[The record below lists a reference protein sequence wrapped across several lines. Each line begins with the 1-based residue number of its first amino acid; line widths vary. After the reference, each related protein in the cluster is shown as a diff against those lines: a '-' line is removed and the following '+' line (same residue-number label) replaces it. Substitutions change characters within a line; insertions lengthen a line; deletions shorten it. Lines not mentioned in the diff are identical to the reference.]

1 MLNRR
6 TIRIKAMQSI
16 FAYEQC
22 KEANYHLALDQ
33 ISDTFSVD
41 LNSMEVQDKDLLKEQ
56 GQEATKIFKARFKD
70 KGKKVKDSDTDKI
83 NDEVNSAIKG
93 YYGQLG
99 KDSKFL
105 KKEMLK
111 DAELIYARFTW
122 LLYWLDAMV
131 KTLATH
137 RLKKGIYSYSNLIEN
152 QVIKTV
158 LEHKGLSK
166 TYIKS
171 GLTWDDQQNETIV
184 WLNEVILKDEQIIN
198 YLDIEKPRFED
209 DKEIV
214 QYIYKSAIFKNADI
228 IGLFME
234 QADLYWSENKAILRS
249 MVLKTLKSVEAD
261 NEDFELAELSYNWD
275 EDKQFFE
282 TIFDQTVKESV
293 KYEQV
298 IADKTLNWDIE
309 RISDTDRILLQMA
322 IQEMIN
328 FPGIPLKV
336 TINEYIEVSK
346 KYSTPKSKQFINGV
360 LDVIA
365 VDLQK
370 EGVIKKSGRG
380 LIDNK

>member
-33 ISDTFSVD
+33 ISDIFSVD
-41 LNSMEVQDKDLLKEQ
+41 LNSMEAQDKDLLKEQ
-56 GQEATKIFKARFKD
+56 SQEATKIFKARFKD
-70 KGKKVKDSDTDKI
+70 KGKKVKDSDSDKI
-83 NDEVNSAIKG
+83 NDEVNRAIKG
-93 YYGQLG
+93 YYDQLG

-131 KTLATH
+131 KTLASH

-184 WLNEVILKDEQIIN
+184 WLNEVLLKDEQIIH
-198 YLDIEKPRFED
+198 
-209 DKEIV
+209 
-214 QYIYKSAIFKNADI
+214 KSHVNHA
-228 IGLFME
+228 
-234 QADLYWSENKAILRS
+234 
-249 MVLKTLKSVEAD
+249 
-261 NEDFELAELSYNWD
+261 NE
-275 EDKQFFE
+275 
-282 TIFDQTVKESV
+282 
-293 KYEQV
+293 
-298 IADKTLNWDIE
+298 
-309 RISDTDRILLQMA
+309 
-322 IQEMIN
+322 
-328 FPGIPLKV
+328 
-336 TINEYIEVSK
+336 
-346 KYSTPKSKQFINGV
+346 
-360 LDVIA
+360 
-365 VDLQK
+365 
-370 EGVIKKSGRG
+370 
-380 LIDNK
+380 